1 MAAKKTLIPW
11 SSAKPAPVVMI
22 SGGESVLIRMAK
34 DRIVSAARKKSPE
47 EVEFDAAAYQGGEL
61 EMAASPSLFSSA
73 KLIVV
78 DAVEK
83 CSEAFLEDA
92 LAYLD
97 EPNDDAVVLL
107 LHGGGNRGAKLV
119 KKLDSAGF
127 PRIDAAALK
136 NESDRA
142 KFAQTKLKAAKR
154 QIDDAG
160 MASLMAA
167 LGSDLAELN
176 AGVDQ
181 LIEDTEGTITA
192 EIVDRYYGGR
202 VEATGFKVAD
212 AAVSG
217 DAKSALSL
225 LRHALS
231 TGSDPVPLVAAV
243 AMKLRGMAKVQGFS
257 GSSGEL
263 AAELKMAPW
272 QVDRARREVRRWNEV
287 ALGQSLIASAEADEA
302 VKGGGRDPVY
312 AVETLVSEVCR
323 LARTR

>member
-22 SGGESVLIRMAK
+22 SGNEQVLVRMAR
-34 DRIVSAARKKSPE
+34 DRIVSAARKKDPE
-47 EVEFDAAAYQGGEL
+47 EIDLDAAGCQGGEL
-61 EMAASPSLFSSA
+61 AMAASPSLFSTS
-73 KLIVV
+73 KLITV
-78 DAVEK
+78 DSVEK
-83 CSEAFLEDA
+83 CSEAFLTDA

-97 EPNDDAVVLL
+97 DPNDETVLLL
-107 LHGGGNRGAKLV
+107 LHGGGNRGAKLI
-119 KKLDSAGF
+119 KKLDAAGF
-127 PRIDAAALK
+127 PRVDAAPLK

-142 KFAQTKLKAAKR
+142 KFAQARFKTAKR
-154 QIDDAG
+154 QIDEGG
-160 MASLMAA
+160 MAALMSA

-181 LIEDTEGTITA
+181 LIEDTDGTITA
-192 EIVDRYYGGR
+192 EIVDKYYGGR

-217 DAKSALSL
+217 DAGSALSL

-243 AMKLRGMAKVQGFS
+243 AMKLRSMAKVQGFS

-287 ALGQSLIASAEADEA
+287 ALGQSLIAAAEADEA

-312 AVETLVSEVCR
+312 AVESFVAEVCR
-323 LARTR
+323 LARQR

>member
-1 MAAKKTLIPW
+1 MAAKKTLVPW

-22 SGGESVLIRMAK
+22 SGNEQVLVRMAK
-34 DRIVSAARKKSPE
+34 DRIVAAARKNDPE
-47 EVEFDAAAYQGGEL
+47 VLDLDAAAYLGGEL
-61 EMAASPSLFSSA
+61 AMAASPSLFSTA
-73 KLIVV
+73 KLIIV

-83 CSEAFLEDA
+83 CSDSFLQDA

-97 EPNDDAVVLL
+97 EPDDQAVVLL

-119 KKLDSAGF
+119 KKLDAAGF
-127 PRIDAAALK
+127 PRVDAAALK

-142 KFAQTKLKAAKR
+142 KFASARFKLAKR
-154 QIDDAG
+154 TIDDAG
-160 MASLMAA
+160 MAALMSA

-181 LIEDTEGTITA
+181 LIEDTTGTITA
-192 EIVDRYYGGR
+192 AMVDQYYGGR

-217 DAKSALSL
+217 DAKGALSL

-243 AMKLRGMAKVQGFS
+243 AMKLRSMAKVHGAS
-257 GSSGEL
+257 GSAGEL

-272 QVDRARREVRRWNEV
+272 QVDRARREVRRWDEV
-287 ALGQSLIASAEADEA
+287 ALGRSLIAAARADEA

-312 AVETLVSEVCR
+312 AVESFVTEVCS

>member
-11 SSAKPAPVVMI
+11 SSAKAAPVVMI
-22 SGGESVLIRMAK
+22 SGNEQVLVRMAK
-34 DRIVSAARKKSPE
+34 DRVLAGARKRGPE
-47 EVEFDAAAYQGGEL
+47 ELELNAATYLGGEL
-61 EMAASPSLFSSA
+61 RMAASPSLFSTS

-83 CSEAFLEDA
+83 CSEAFLDDA

-97 EPNDDAVVLL
+97 DPASDSVVLL
-107 LHGGGNRGAKLV
+107 LHAGGNRGAKLI
-119 KKLDSAGF
+119 KKLEATGH
-127 PRIDAAALK
+127 PRIDAGPIK
-136 NESDRA
+136 SENDRA
-142 KFAQTKLKAAKR
+142 KFAQGRFRAAKR
-154 QIDDAG
+154 TIDDAG
-160 MASLMAA
+160 MAALMSA

-192 EIVDRYYGGR
+192 AMVDQYYGGR

-217 DAKSALSL
+217 DAKAALSL
-225 LRHALS
+225 LRHALT
-231 TGSDPVPLVAAV
+231 TGADPVPLVAAV
-243 AMKLRGMAKVQGFS
+243 SLKLRSMAKVQGFA

-263 AAELKMAPW
+263 ASELKMAPW
-272 QVDRARREVRRWNEV
+272 QVDRARREVRRWDEV
-287 ALGQSLIASAEADEA
+287 ALGQSIVAAAHADEA

-312 AVETLVSEVCR
+312 AVEALVTEVCR
-323 LARTR
+323 LARRR

>member
-1 MAAKKTLIPW
+1 
-11 SSAKPAPVVMI
+11 
-22 SGGESVLIRMAK
+22 MAK
-34 DRIVSAARKKSPE
+34 DRIVSAARKQDPE
-47 EVEFDAAAYQGGEL
+47 EIEFDAAGYQGGEL
-61 EMAASPSLFSSA
+61 AMAASPSLFSSS

-83 CSEAFLEDA
+83 CSEDFLNDA

-97 EPNDDAVVLL
+97 APNDDAVVVL
-107 LHGGGNRGAKLV
+107 LHAGGNRGAKLI
-119 KKLDSAGF
+119 KKLDAAGF
-127 PRIDAAALK
+127 PRIDAAVLK

-142 KFAQTKLKAAKR
+142 KFAQTRFKTAKR
-154 QIDDAG
+154 RIDEAG
-160 MASLMAA
+160 MAALMSA

-176 AGVDQ
+176 DGVDQ
-181 LIEDTEGTITA
+181 LIEATDGTNTA
-192 EIVDRYYGGR
+192 ELVDQYYGGR

-212 AAVSG
+212 AAVAG
-217 DAKSALSL
+217 DAKNALSL

-257 GSSGEL
+257 GTSGEL
-263 AAELKMAPW
+263 ASELKMAPW

-287 ALGQSLIASAEADEA
+287 ALGQSLLAAAEADAA

-312 AVETLVSEVCR
+312 AVEWFVSEVAR
-323 LARTR
+323 LARLR

>member
-1 MAAKKTLIPW
+1 MKKTLIPW

-22 SGGESVLIRMAK
+22 SGSEQVLIRMAK
-34 DRIVSAARKKSPE
+34 DRIVAAVRKKDPE
-47 EVEFDAAAYQGGEL
+47 EIDLDAAGYQGGEL
-61 EMAASPSLFSSA
+61 AMAASPSLFSTS

-78 DAVEK
+78 EAVEK
-83 CSEAFLEDA
+83 CSEAFLTDA

-97 EPNDDAVVLL
+97 DPNDDTVVLL

-119 KKLDSAGF
+119 KALDTAGF
-127 PRIDAAALK
+127 PRIDAAPLK

-142 KFAQTKLKAAKR
+142 KFAQARFKTAKR
-154 QIDDAG
+154 QIDEAG
-160 MASLMAA
+160 MAALMSA

-181 LIEDTEGTITA
+181 LIEDTSGTITA
-192 EIVDRYYGGR
+192 EIVDKYYGGR

-217 DAKSALSL
+217 DAGSALSL

-243 AMKLRGMAKVQGFS
+243 AMKLRSMAKVQGFS

-287 ALGQSLIASAEADEA
+287 ALGQSLIAAAEADEA

-312 AVETLVSEVCR
+312 AVEWFVTEVCR
-323 LARTR
+323 LARAR

>member
-1 MAAKKTLIPW
+1 
-11 SSAKPAPVVMI
+11 
-22 SGGESVLIRMAK
+22 
-34 DRIVSAARKKSPE
+34 
-47 EVEFDAAAYQGGEL
+47 
-61 EMAASPSLFSSA
+61 SPSLFSSA

-192 EIVDRYYGGR
+192 EIVDRYCGGG
-202 VEATGFKVAD
+202 VEATGFKVAA

-263 AAELKMAPW
+263 AAE
-272 QVDRARREVRRWNEV
+272 
-287 ALGQSLIASAEADEA
+287 
-302 VKGGGRDPVY
+302 
-312 AVETLVSEVCR
+312 
-323 LARTR
+323 

>member
-1 MAAKKTLIPW
+1 MAVKKTLIPW

-22 SGGESVLIRMAK
+22 SGGESVLVRMAK
-34 DRIVSAARKKSPE
+34 DRIVAAARKNDPE
-47 EVEFDAAAYQGGEL
+47 EIEFDAAGYQGGEL
-61 EMAASPSLFSSA
+61 AMAASPSLFSSA

-83 CSEAFLEDA
+83 CSEEFLGDA
-92 LAYLD
+92 LDYLD

-107 LHGGGNRGAKLV
+107 LHAGGNRGAKLI
-119 KKLDSAGF
+119 KKLESAGF
-127 PRIDAAALK
+127 PRVDAGTLK

-142 KFAQTKLKAAKR
+142 KFAQARFKSAKR
-154 QIDDAG
+154 TIDEAG
-160 MASLMAA
+160 MAALMSA

-192 EIVDRYYGGR
+192 GVVDQYYGGR

-217 DAKSALSL
+217 DAKNALSL

-243 AMKLRGMAKVQGFS
+243 AMKLRGMAKVQGFA
-257 GSSGEL
+257 GPSGEL

-287 ALGQSLIASAEADEA
+287 ALGQSLIAAAEADEA

-312 AVETLVSEVCR
+312 AVEWFVSEVAR
-323 LARTR
+323 LARQR